1 MAQTSERFPWSK
13 AFRLAVSLGIVWGG
27 AMLLT
32 GIVASYTTWYAH
44 AMVDVFA
51 SIYPGFGTSWGGAL
65 LGLLLAFVRALFAY
79 RISEFEGGD
88 THWLA
93 VHYFPLL
100 RVLLWLAIA
109 VVVGVILA
117 VVAAIYP
124 AYRAARMEPVEAM
137 RVDE

>member
-65 LGLLLAFVRALFAY
+65 LGLLWGFLDAFVGTF
-79 RISEFEGGD
+79 
-88 THWLA
+88 
-93 VHYFPLL
+93 
-100 RVLLWLAIA
+100 
-109 VVVGVILA
+109 VVVIVYNALA
-117 VVAAIYP
+117 GGGRGKPTGP
-124 AYRAARMEPVEAM
+124 AG
-137 RVDE
+137 